1 MRLLICSR
9 GWKKKRGRERER
21 ERVLISYRA
30 ASKSGRINWR
40 VVKYVSIRSVSK
52 MESFEHAR
60 TRNSDAFPSSV
71 SFRLLIRRQRTSER
85 SVKIRTTKG
94 DD

>member
-1 MRLLICSR
+1 
-9 GWKKKRGRERER
+9 
-21 ERVLISYRA
+21 
-30 ASKSGRINWR
+30 
-40 VVKYVSIRSVSK
+40 